1 MERFGRTWLF
11 AFLVI
16 GIASAAPLYGQA
28 VRPESSGS
36 GWKQVTRASWY
47 GREFRGQR
55 TAAGNKFNPQL
66 LSAAHRT
73 LKLGSTVK
81 VTELRSGRSVVV
93 RITDRGP
100 YLHGR
105 GIDLSYAAA
114 RELGIVQRGVAKV
127 RVELVRPE
135 EATTPPAPTLAS
147 LYGSSGPWLSRAV
160 VE

>member
-1 MERFGRTWLF
+1 MERFGRTWLL
-11 AFLVI
+11 AFLIV
-16 GIASAAPLYGQA
+16 GIASAAPVYGQA
-28 VRPESSGS
+28 VRRGSSGS

-55 TAAGNKFNPQL
+55 TASGTKFNPQL

-73 LKLGSTVK
+73 LELGSRVK

-100 YLHGR
+100 YSRGR

-114 RELGIVQRGVAKV
+114 RELGIVRRGVAKV
-127 RVELVRPE
+127 RVELVTPE
-135 EATTPPAPTLAS
+135 EATPPAAPTLAALDES
-147 LYGSSGPWLSRAV
+147 QGPWLSRAV